1 MARIVKKPNER
12 KAEIIKTARSLFF
25 EKDYKKTTMQDFMDH
40 LGIAKGTIYHYFKS
54 KDQLLEAV
62 VEDIVNEHIEKM
74 LSLIQKTKGNAL
86 QKIQAIVEDGNKIA
100 EPSLLE
106 TLHERGNEAMH
117 TRLLVATLM
126 KQAPLYAQL
135 IQQGCEEGLFTTS
148 TPLECAEFILS
159 GLQFLT
165 DLGIYPWAKED
176 LMRRLKA
183 FPKLIEQLL
192 QAPQGS
198 FQFIGYS
205 MAPDHQVL

>member
-1 MARIVKKPNER
+1 MPRIVKKPNER
-12 KAEIIKTARSLFF
+12 RSEIIKTARDLFLT
-25 EKDYKKTTMQDFMDH
+25 KDYEKTTMQDFMNH

-54 KDQLLEAV
+54 KEELLEAV
-62 VEDIVNEHIEKM
+62 VEDIVNEHVEKM
-74 LSLIQKTKGNAL
+74 QILIQKTKGNAL
-86 QKIQAIVEDGNKIA
+86 QKIQAIVKEGNKIA
-100 EPSLLE
+100 APPLLE
-106 TLHERGNEAMH
+106 TLHERGNEALH

-135 IQQGCEEGLFTTS
+135 IQQGCEEGIFTTS

-176 LMRRLKA
+176 LMRRFKA

-192 QAPQGS
+192 QAPKDS
-198 FQFIGYS
+198 FQFIK
-205 MAPDHQVL
+205 L